1 MTKEASPG
9 HTWHA
14 ETQTWVLFTSHQVF
28 SSTILFGSSCKI
40 SSPYCHLQKSLQN
53 QMAIWHRA
61 VPRCDFYFSQFT
73 KHGDYASTHN
83 PTCCGSVELSVVRFH
98 HIPPICLFLKT
109 KPPSLLLT
117 LFHPTV
123 FEILKK
129 KKTWSNFLIMPL
141 FKMTKIT
148 VESTSIT
155 ALRGTHLSRSRE
167 EQDCSSV
174 QSCASGRSSMGNGI
188 PQKTP
193 LET

>member
-1 MTKEASPG
+1 MTKGKTQNQSRFWHLELSNYTRCHTVTKEASPG

-129 KKTWSNFLIMPL
+129 KKRHGVIFS
-141 FKMTKIT
+141 
-148 VESTSIT
+148 
-155 ALRGTHLSRSRE
+155 
-167 EQDCSSV
+167 
-174 QSCASGRSSMGNGI
+174 
-188 PQKTP
+188 
-193 LET
+193 